1 MGSSSIYKVKIFS
14 ICKWKRKTNSFKIC
28 FDKEYVIVIKFSLDE
43 NASREAESQSKL
55 KRHWEH
61 ELHGSLDFQV
71 DYSYHGN
78 LHIYGILLFLPCNI
92 SIVNNDN
99 NVGTYT
105 HFWLIIDWIIQHYL
119 NCVMQVLIIPINFV
133 FGMNYEVCSYSYN
146 YWRKKDNSEY

>member
-1 MGSSSIYKVKIFS
+1 MKK
-14 ICKWKRKTNSFKIC
+14 KDSFKLC
-28 FDKEYVIVIKFSLDE
+28 FDKEYVIVIKFG
-43 NASREAESQSKL
+43 SRWERF
-55 KRHWEH
+55 KRGRKSIKTKAT
-61 ELHGSLDFQV
+61 LRARTPRIIIDFQV
-71 DYSYHGN
+71 DYSYHDN

-92 SIVNNDN
+92 SIVNNNN

-105 HFWLIIDWIIQHYL
+105 HFWLIIDWIIQRYL